1 MHWLNLLGIG
11 GERHYW
17 TVALMGTALRCG
29 EMAMIHYKDQ
39 VRRPR
44 PSELCN
50 GLLLPFGFPRHS
62 SWPSGHSLQ
71 GNLLTELLLAVTGI
85 ANRFGPFGGDPG
97 ELRWLARRCAES
109 RERAG
114 FHYPTDTEAGR
125 QLAQLLASD
134 ILTYANNNPLS
145 MTRRILDGAQNEWP

>member
-1 MHWLNLLGIG
+1 
-11 GERHYW
+11 
-17 TVALMGTALRCG
+17 MGSALRCG

-50 GLLLPFGFPRHS
+50 GLLTPFGYPRHS

-71 GNLLTELLLAVTGI
+71 AHLLSLLLLKITGVE
-85 ANRFGPFGGDPG
+85 NRFGDFPGSPG
-97 ELRWLARRCAES
+97 ELMWLANRVAVG

-114 FHYPTDTEAGR
+114 FHYPTDTAAGR
-125 QLAQLLASD
+125 EIAIKLSQMIQ
-134 ILTYANNNPLS
+134 TYITANPS
-145 MTRRILDGAQNEWP
+145 SEFAKILDSAQAEWP